1 MQERGRTS
9 AKRNPAPASPRK
21 GRWPKRR
28 SILLVVAA
36 GVAGLLFAGAAWLA
50 TGGQTV
56 ILDGLAGVAVRA
68 STAVGLT
75 VEEVTVRGR
84 KQADAAEL
92 MATLGVAGGDPIIE
106 FHPAAARER
115 LLALDWVEDARIA
128 RILPNT
134 IRIDIVE
141 RRALALWQEDGR
153 LALIDHDGVVLA
165 RSNLERFAAMP
176 LVVGAGAATQAAK
189 ILGLL
194 ATDVPLMAR
203 VQAAV
208 LVAGRRWNIRLDNGI
223 TILLPDVDV
232 GAAWRRLGDLDREHA
247 ILERD
252 IELVDLRDP
261 DRLVVRLSK
270 AAAAVRRDPGE
281 ST

>member
-1 MQERGRTS
+1 
-9 AKRNPAPASPRK
+9 
-21 GRWPKRR
+21 
-28 SILLVVAA
+28 LVGAA
-36 GVAGLLFAGAAWLA
+36 GAAGLLLAGAAWLA
-50 TGGQTV
+50 TGGQTM

-68 STAVGLT
+68 STAAGLT

-84 KQADAAEL
+84 KQVDAAEL
-92 MATLGVAGGDPIIE
+92 MATLGVAGGDPIID
-106 FHPAAARER
+106 FHPVAARKR

-153 LALIDHDGVVLA
+153 LALIDHDGVVLT

-208 LVAGRRWNIRLDNGI
+208 LVSGRRWNVRLDNGI
-223 TILLPDVDV
+223 TILLPDIGV
-232 GAAWRRLGDLDREHA
+232 GAAWRGLGDLDREHA

-252 IELVDLRDP
+252 IELVDLRVP
-261 DRLVVRLSK
+261 GRLVVRLSK

>member
-1 MQERGRTS
+1 
-9 AKRNPAPASPRK
+9 
-21 GRWPKRR
+21 
-28 SILLVVAA
+28 
-36 GVAGLLFAGAAWLA
+36 
-50 TGGQTV
+50 V
-56 ILDGLAGVAVRA
+56 ILDELAEVAVRT

-84 KQADAAEL
+84 KQVDEAEL
-92 MATLGVAGGDPIIE
+92 MATLGVAGGDSIID
-106 FHPAAARER
+106 FRPAAARKR

-176 LVVGAGAATQAAK
+176 LVVGAGASTQAAK

-208 LVAGRRWNIRLDNGI
+208 LVAGRRWNVRLDNGI

-252 IELVDLRDP
+252 IELVDLRVP

>member
-1 MQERGRTS
+1 MF
-9 AKRNPAPASPRK
+9 
-21 GRWPKRR
+21 
-28 SILLVVAA
+28 VAA
-36 GVAGLLFAGAAWLA
+36 AGAVGLLLLGGATWLA

-56 ILDGLAGVAVRA
+56 ILDELAGVVVRA

-84 KQADAAEL
+84 KQVDAAEL
-92 MATLGVAGGDPIIE
+92 MVTLGVVGGDPIID

-153 LALIDHDGVVLA
+153 LALIDHDGLVLA

-176 LVVGAGAATQAAK
+176 LVVGAGAATQAGE
-189 ILGLL
+189 ILDLL
-194 ATDVPLMAR
+194 ATDALLMAR

-208 LVAGRRWNIRLDNGI
+208 LVAGRRWNVRLDNGI

-232 GAAWRRLGDLDREHA
+232 GGAWRRLGDLDREHV

-252 IELVDLRDP
+252 IELIDLRVP
-261 DRLVVRLSK
+261 DRLVVRLSN

>member
-1 MQERGRTS
+1 MQERGRTP
-9 AKRNPAPASPRK
+9 AKRNPAPGSPRK
-21 GRWPKRR
+21 GRWAKRR

-36 GVAGLLFAGAAWLA
+36 GAAGLLLAGAAWLA

-56 ILDGLAGVAVRA
+56 ILDELAEVAVRT

-84 KQADAAEL
+84 KQVDEAEL
-92 MATLGVAGGDPIIE
+92 MATLGVAGGDSIID
-106 FHPAAARER
+106 FRPAAARKR

-176 LVVGAGAATQAAK
+176 LVVGAGASTQAAK

-208 LVAGRRWNIRLDNGI
+208 LVAGRRWNVRLDNGI

-252 IELVDLRDP
+252 IELVDLRVP